1 MSISESTVAEMRLGI
16 QLICLY
22 ISYSGLL
29 FFFIIIFFI
38 FYPLGEKLL
47 SIRICSMTWV
57 QVIKQKQI
65 YNLSVSM

>member
-29 FFFIIIFFI
+29 FFFI
-38 FYPLGEKLL
+38 FYPLGEKLF
-47 SIRICSMTWV
+47 SVRICSMTWV